1 MVDVMPWVPTD
12 PLGEA
17 LHRLRMRGA
26 FYSRTEASEPWA
38 LEMPAWRDT
47 VSFHVITEGRCLLDV
62 PGSETIELR
71 TGDLALVPHGQG
83 HVLASDAEIGPPDRV
98 DLLPQYYVSEH
109 YSVLTYG
116 GGGRLTRLICGI
128 VAFDEPAARDLVRM
142 LPAVLH
148 LGATTNHGASSV
160 HDAVRLMSAE
170 LTDMRPGGEV
180 ITTRL
185 ADIIV
190 VQAIRAWLEQE
201 AGALGG
207 WLGALQDEHIG
218 RALAAMHR
226 EPGRP
231 WDLQSLA
238 REARMSRSTFAAR
251 FTELVGQ
258 PAMTHLTRLRM
269 NLAHTRLREEDTAVH
284 RVAADLGY
292 ASEAAFTRAFA
303 RVTGQTPGAVRRE
316 GRSLLTSSPMP

>member
-1 MVDVMPWVPTD
+1 MAEVMPWVPSD
-12 PLGEA
+12 PLREA

-38 LEMPAWRDT
+38 LEMPAVADT
-47 VSFHVITEGRCLLDV
+47 VSFHVITEGRCLLEV
-62 PGSETIELR
+62 PGSESVELR
-71 TGDLALVPHGQG
+71 TGDLALVPHGRG
-83 HVLASDAEIGPPDRV
+83 HVLASDAEAGPPGRV
-98 DLLPQYYVSEH
+98 DLLPQHYISEH

-116 GGGRLTRLICGI
+116 GGGAVTHLICGI
-128 VAFDEPAARDLVRM
+128 VAFDEPAARDLVQM

-148 LGATTNHGASSV
+148 LGATTNHGAASV

-201 AGALGG
+201 AGALEG

-226 EPGRP
+226 DPGRH
-231 WDLQSLA
+231 WDLQGLA
-238 REARMSRSTFAAR
+238 REAHMSRSTFAAR

-269 NLAHTRLREEDTAVH
+269 NLAHARLREEGTAVH
-284 RVAADLGY
+284 RVASDLGY
-292 ASEAAFTRAFA
+292 GSEAAFTRAFT
-303 RVTGQTPGAVRRE
+303 RVIGQTPGSVRRE
-316 GRSLLTSSPMP
+316 GRSPLISSPML